1 MTIAGDTIQS
11 LLLKDKDIHLLN
23 ILKLNTFHI
32 LFFLVQEMSNA
43 STDLIEIINTTQCEI
58 FWLNT
63 GMDKDQQHDAS
74 DMIN

>member
-1 MTIAGDTIQS
+1 MQ
-11 LLLKDKDIHLLN
+11 HLLN

-32 LFFLVQEMSNA
+32 LYFLVQEISSA
-43 STDLIEIINTTQCEI
+43 STDLIDINAVQCEF

-63 GMDKDQQHDAS
+63 GMDEDQQNDAS

>member
-1 MTIAGDTIQS
+1 MEI
-11 LLLKDKDIHLLN
+11 
-23 ILKLNTFHI
+23 
-32 LFFLVQEMSNA
+32 SNA